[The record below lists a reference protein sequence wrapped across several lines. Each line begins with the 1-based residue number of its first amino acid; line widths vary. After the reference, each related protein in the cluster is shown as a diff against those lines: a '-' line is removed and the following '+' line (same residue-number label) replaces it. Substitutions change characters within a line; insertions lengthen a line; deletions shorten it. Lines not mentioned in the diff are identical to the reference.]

1 MVWPKHYPATNGKSD
16 VYDKNTE
23 EKANYR
29 RECCFQCYQQ
39 RLKNDSMKLVKRR
52 YIFQTVKMHPHVFF
66 IFFRLVFKRGLKN
79 HLA

>member
-39 RLKNDSMKLVKRR
+39 RLKNDSMKLVKKKVHFSDGKNAPSCFL
-52 YIFQTVKMHPHVFF
+52 YIFSTSF
-66 IFFRLVFKRGLKN
+66 
-79 HLA
+79 